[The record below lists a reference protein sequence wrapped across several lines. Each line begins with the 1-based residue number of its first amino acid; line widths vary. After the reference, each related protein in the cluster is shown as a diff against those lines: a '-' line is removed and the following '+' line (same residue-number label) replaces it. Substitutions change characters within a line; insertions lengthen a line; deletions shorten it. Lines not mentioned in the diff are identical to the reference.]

1 MLMEPARSV
10 MFSLN
15 ETGRLLWNALP
26 ASEAQLTQALTTTYD
41 LGAEQAG
48 ADVRTWLQA
57 LSEHG
62 LIQQG

>member
-1 MLMEPARSV
+1 M
-10 MFSLN
+10 
-15 ETGRLLWNALP
+15 
-26 ASEAQLTQALTTTYD
+26 TQALTTTYD

-57 LSEHG
+57 LSERG